1 MKKQKSV
8 KKISLNKVKIS
19 KITNLKSIKGGDDD
33 LEKTGCMFPE
43 NASKP
48 NETTIRI

>member
-1 MKKQKSV
+1 MKKKII
-8 KKISLNKVKIS
+8 KKKLSLNKLKIS
-19 KITNLKSIKGGDDD
+19 KITNLQIIKGGDDD

>member
-1 MKKQKSV
+1 MKKQATA
-8 KKISLNKVKIS
+8 KKLSLNKLKIS
-19 KITNLKSIKGGDDD
+19 KITNLQIIKGGDDD

-48 NETTIRI
+48 KETTIRI